1 MTSGTLAR
9 LTHRAPAEPPSG
21 RRERAAQDEEHGMT
35 SDAPTEVRLL
45 GTLHAADGGG
55 VVRLED
61 RLDAPAAEVWSAL
74 TDPARL
80 AQWLGTVDGDP
91 RPGGELRAHWHA
103 SGWEGTVR
111 VEACEPGRRLLV
123 RTASADEPDGSVEL
137 TLTAAGGQ
145 TVLVVE
151 DRGLPLDALAAYGA
165 GDQIH
170 LEDLAAHLAGRGRC
184 DARERFGQLYPAYQA
199 QG

>member
-1 MTSGTLAR
+1 MTSDA
-9 LTHRAPAEPPSG
+9 
-21 RRERAAQDEEHGMT
+21 

-45 GTLHAADGGG
+45 GTLHEADGAGA
-55 VVRLED
+55 VRFED
-61 RLDAPAAEVWSAL
+61 RLDAPVDEVWSAL

-80 AQWLGTVDGDP
+80 AQWLGTVDGEL

-111 VEACEPGRRLLV
+111 IEACEPRHRLLL
-123 RTASADEPDGSVEL
+123 RTASADEPEGTVEL
-137 TLTAAGGQ
+137 TLTAAGEQ

-151 DRGLPLDALAAYGA
+151 DRGLPLDNLAAYGA
-165 GDQIH
+165 GNQIH
-170 LEDLAAHLAGRGRC
+170 LEDLTAHLAGRGRC

-199 QG
+199 QAQG